1 MQMIKNFIPNLF
13 TLSNL
18 FCGLLGIYFSFH
30 EALHWASVMIFVGG
44 FFDFFDGMI
53 ARLIGAHSELGKQLD
68 SLADMV
74 TFGVLPG
81 IILFN
86 LILSAQG
93 HYFSN
98 FSEIPITSFALA
110 CTGFLIPLFGAL
122 RLAKFNTDENQ
133 SDEFIGIPTPAAAIF
148 IAGLPIVLH
157 WQYFL
162 NSYIP
167 HSVAEF
173 VSLSQI
179 YYWNNTDI
187 GIMLFITNVWFYV
200 LAGACLSLLM
210 VLPIPILSFKFK
222 NLNWKTNLWRYSFL
236 ILAITT
242 IGFSFIHDIV
252 YVKGL
257 PYIQWLVIPILITE
271 FIFVSIIKNLVSA
284 DH

>member
-1 MQMIKNFIPNLF
+1 
-13 TLSNL
+13 
-18 FCGLLGIYFSFH
+18 
-30 EALHWASVMIFVGG
+30 
-44 FFDFFDGMI
+44 
-53 ARLIGAHSELGKQLD
+53 
-68 SLADMV
+68 MV

-179 YYWNNTDI
+179 YY
-187 GIMLFITNVWFYV
+187 
-200 LAGACLSLLM
+200 
-210 VLPIPILSFKFK
+210 
-222 NLNWKTNLWRYSFL
+222 
-236 ILAITT
+236 
-242 IGFSFIHDIV
+242 
-252 YVKGL
+252 
-257 PYIQWLVIPILITE
+257 
-271 FIFVSIIKNLVSA
+271 
-284 DH
+284 